1 MSTPRVDEAMKTWI
15 VLNPKARAGRA
26 ERAESALKKKF
37 PEADVHFAKTFYPGH
52 ATAIARRAVAE
63 KAETIVAV
71 GGDGT
76 IREVVNGILGSPISI
91 GIIPAGTA
99 NDLASYYDLPID
111 VDKAGDIVLGH
122 KVKSADVIQVNGEYY
137 ITAGGLGLPS
147 EVAYLANRIK
157 SRGKLGQLAGRFLAS
172 QLYVLVALWAVFVRS
187 RTRNS
192 VSLRFHGRRVVASDV
207 LSLTIN
213 NQPFLGKSFLVS
225 PGAANDDGQ
234 LDVCLIQ
241 KPRGRF
247 RTVMVVLKALSGKHL
262 GLPCVKTWRTDRL
275 AVEAATPQRFL
286 SDGEVAQTSRRFNI
300 RVFPR
305 ALNIIVP
312 EAAA

>member
-1 MSTPRVDEAMKTWI
+1 MPLEDEAMKTWI
-15 VLNPKARAGRA
+15 VLNPKARAGGA
-26 ERAESALKKKF
+26 EKAESALKRKF
-37 PEADVHFAKTFYPGH
+37 PEADVRFARTSYPGH
-52 ATAIARRAVAE
+52 ATAIARWAVAE

-76 IREVVNGILGSPISI
+76 IREVLNGILGSPVPI

-99 NDLASYYDLPID
+99 NDLAAYYDLPID
-111 VDKAGDIVLGH
+111 VDKAGDIVLGRR
-122 KVKSADVIQVNGEYY
+122 VKPADVIQVNGEYY
-137 ITAGGLGLPS
+137 VTAGGLGLPS

-157 SRGKLGQLAGRFLAS
+157 SRGKFGRFIGRYVSS
-172 QLYVLVALWAVFVRS
+172 QLYLLVALWAVLFRS
-187 RTRNS
+187 KTRNS
-192 VSLRFHGRRVVASDV
+192 VTVRSHGRRVVASDI

-213 NQPFLGKSFLVS
+213 NQPFLGKNFLVS

-241 KPRGRF
+241 KPKGRF
-247 RTVMVVLKALSGKHL
+247 RTLAVVLKAVSGKHL
-262 GLPCVKTWRTDRL
+262 GLPCVRTWRTDRL
-275 AVEAATPQRFL
+275 IVEADTPQRFL
-286 SDGEVAQTSRRFNI
+286 SDGEVAQTSRRFRI

-305 ALNIIVP
+305 ALNVIVP